1 MGLFDAVST
10 IFRARSGL
18 PADWLDEVTPFDWVE
33 LEHFRTLLVSF
44 ADITGFEQLRAITRL
59 RMADAEH
66 SNFYAPV
73 LRSWI
78 RSFGHSVEHT
88 LRCVGP
94 LWRAAFRNIAPPE
107 VLVMAPGEVHLLLSG
122 LMAHALYGSQA
133 MASGFEGILL
143 GNFLGYLGMV
153 PVIAYLQVF
162 YSEANSDEARSSQLF
177 HCDADATSQV
187 KIFVLCSEVTRSNGP
202 LTLLDAETS
211 RNVRS
216 RLGYHFGGKI
226 KDKRLAGIIDESD
239 HVPIVGPPGTVCFVD
254 TTQCFHFGSR
264 VESGTAPR
272 LVTMIQY
279 LTPSSFMLPRDHRQ
293 GSPFRQL
300 ASRQMGRVQRMVL
313 GAE

>member
-1 MGLFDAVST
+1 MSETSMPLATRINHFFQHRSESERRVFERMRQALSLPTIVGRRAAAREIVADASFTIHHDRGYAVFPPAAFPEAREIVEATADLGRNVDLAKPGLSKK
-10 IFRARSGL
+10 ARSGFMV
-18 PADWLDEVTPFDWVE
+18 PMID
-33 LEHFRTLLVSF
+33 
-44 ADITGFEQLRAITRL
+44 
-59 RMADAEH
+59 
-66 SNFYAPV
+66 
-73 LRSWI
+73 
-78 RSFGHSVEHT
+78 
-88 LRCVGP
+88 
-94 LWRAAFRNIAPPE
+94 
-107 VLVMAPGEVHLLLSG
+107 
-122 LMAHALYGSQA
+122 
-133 MASGFEGILL
+133 MASLRLDSPMLRLALRRDVIAAVSS
-143 GNFLGYLGMV
+143 YLGMV

-211 RNVRS
+211 RTVRS

-226 KDKRLAGIIDESD
+226 KDKRLAGIIDQSN

-293 GSPFRQL
+293 GSPFRHL
-300 ASRQMGRVQRMVL
+300 ATHQMGRVQRMVL

>member
-1 MGLFDAVST
+1 MSETSMPLATRINHFFQHRSESERRVFERMRQALSLPTIVGRRAAAREIVADASFTIHRDRGYAVLPPDAFPETREIVEVTANLGCNVDLAKPGLSKK
-10 IFRARSGL
+10 ARSGFMV
-18 PADWLDEVTPFDWVE
+18 PMID
-33 LEHFRTLLVSF
+33 
-44 ADITGFEQLRAITRL
+44 
-59 RMADAEH
+59 
-66 SNFYAPV
+66 
-73 LRSWI
+73 
-78 RSFGHSVEHT
+78 
-88 LRCVGP
+88 
-94 LWRAAFRNIAPPE
+94 
-107 VLVMAPGEVHLLLSG
+107 
-122 LMAHALYGSQA
+122 
-133 MASGFEGILL
+133 MASLTLDSPMLRLALRPDVIAAVSS
-143 GNFLGYLGMV
+143 YLGMV

-202 LTLLDAETS
+202 LTLLDAGTS
-211 RNVRS
+211 RAVRS

-226 KDKRLAGIIDESD
+226 KDKRLAGIVDQSN

-293 GSPFRQL
+293 GSPFRHL
-300 ASRQMGRVQRMVL
+300 ATQQMGRVQRMVL

>member
-1 MGLFDAVST
+1 MSETSLPLATRINHFFQHRSESERRVFERMRQALSLPTIVGRRAAAREIAANAAFTIHRDRGYAVFPPEVFPEAREIVEATAPLGRNVDLTKPGLSKK
-10 IFRARSGL
+10 ARSGFMVPMMDVAGL
-18 PADWLDEVTPFDWVE
+18 TLDSPMLRLALRPDVIAA
-33 LEHFRTLLVSF
+33 VS
-44 ADITGFEQLRAITRL
+44 
-59 RMADAEH
+59 
-66 SNFYAPV
+66 S
-73 LRSWI
+73 
-78 RSFGHSVEHT
+78 
-88 LRCVGP
+88 
-94 LWRAAFRNIAPPE
+94 
-107 VLVMAPGEVHLLLSG
+107 
-122 LMAHALYGSQA
+122 
-133 MASGFEGILL
+133 
-143 GNFLGYLGMV
+143 YLGMV

-177 HCDADATSQV
+177 HCDADATTQV
-187 KIFVLCSEVTRSNGP
+187 KIFVLCSEVTRANGP
-202 LTLLDAETS
+202 LTLLGAETS
-211 RNVRS
+211 RNVRG

-293 GSPFRQL
+293 GSPFRHL
-300 ASRQMGRVQRMVL
+300 ATHQMGRVQRMVL

>member
-1 MGLFDAVST
+1 MGGAMSETSMPLATRINHFFQHRSESERRMFERMRQALSLPTIVGRRAAAREIAADASFAIHRDRGYAVFPPEVFPEAREIVEATADIGRKVDLAKPGLSKK
-10 IFRARSGL
+10 ARSGFMV
-18 PADWLDEVTPFDWVE
+18 PMMD
-33 LEHFRTLLVSF
+33 
-44 ADITGFEQLRAITRL
+44 
-59 RMADAEH
+59 
-66 SNFYAPV
+66 
-73 LRSWI
+73 
-78 RSFGHSVEHT
+78 
-88 LRCVGP
+88 
-94 LWRAAFRNIAPPE
+94 
-107 VLVMAPGEVHLLLSG
+107 
-122 LMAHALYGSQA
+122 
-133 MASGFEGILL
+133 MASLTLDSPMLRLARRPDVIAAVSS
-143 GNFLGYLGMV
+143 YLGMV

-293 GSPFRQL
+293 GSPFRHL
-300 ASRQMGRVQRMVL
+300 ATHQMGRVERMVL
-313 GAE
+313 GAA

>member
-1 MGLFDAVST
+1 MSETSMPLATRLNRFFQHRSESERRVFERMRQALSLPTIVTRRAAAREIAADASFTIHRDRGYAVFPPDAFAEAREIVAATADLGRQVDLTRPGLSKK
-10 IFRARSGL
+10 ARSGFMV
-18 PADWLDEVTPFDWVE
+18 PILDVAS
-33 LEHFRTLLVSF
+33 LTLDSPMLRLALRQDVIAAVS
-44 ADITGFEQLRAITRL
+44 
-59 RMADAEH
+59 
-66 SNFYAPV
+66 S
-73 LRSWI
+73 
-78 RSFGHSVEHT
+78 
-88 LRCVGP
+88 
-94 LWRAAFRNIAPPE
+94 
-107 VLVMAPGEVHLLLSG
+107 
-122 LMAHALYGSQA
+122 
-133 MASGFEGILL
+133 
-143 GNFLGYLGMV
+143 YLGMV
-153 PVIAYLQVF
+153 PVIAYLQLF

-202 LTLLDAETS
+202 LTLLDAEMS

-216 RLGYHFGGKI
+216 RLGYQFGGKI

-293 GSPFRQL
+293 GSPFRHLATHQL
-300 ASRQMGRVQRMVL
+300 GRVQRMVL

>member
-1 MGLFDAVST
+1 MSETSMPLATRINHFFQHRSESERRVFERMRQALSLPTIVGRRATAREIAADASFTIHRDRGYAVFPPDAFPEAHEIVEATADLGRNVDLAKPGLSKK
-10 IFRARSGL
+10 ARSGFMV
-18 PADWLDEVTPFDWVE
+18 PMMD
-33 LEHFRTLLVSF
+33 
-44 ADITGFEQLRAITRL
+44 
-59 RMADAEH
+59 
-66 SNFYAPV
+66 
-73 LRSWI
+73 
-78 RSFGHSVEHT
+78 
-88 LRCVGP
+88 
-94 LWRAAFRNIAPPE
+94 
-107 VLVMAPGEVHLLLSG
+107 
-122 LMAHALYGSQA
+122 
-133 MASGFEGILL
+133 MASLTLDSPMLRLALRPDVIAAVSS
-143 GNFLGYLGMV
+143 YLGMV

-211 RNVRS
+211 RMVRS

-226 KDKRLAGIIDESD
+226 KDKRLAGIIDVSN

-293 GSPFRQL
+293 GSPFRHL
-300 ASRQMGRVQRMVL
+300 ATHQMGRVQRMVL

>member
-1 MGLFDAVST
+1 MGGAMSETSMPLATRINHFFQHRSESERRVFERMRQALSLPTIVGRRAAAREIAADASFT
-10 IFRARSGL
+10 IHRDRGYAVFPPEVFPEAREIVEATADLGRNVDLAKPGLSKKARSGFMV
-18 PADWLDEVTPFDWVE
+18 PMMD
-33 LEHFRTLLVSF
+33 
-44 ADITGFEQLRAITRL
+44 
-59 RMADAEH
+59 
-66 SNFYAPV
+66 
-73 LRSWI
+73 
-78 RSFGHSVEHT
+78 
-88 LRCVGP
+88 
-94 LWRAAFRNIAPPE
+94 
-107 VLVMAPGEVHLLLSG
+107 
-122 LMAHALYGSQA
+122 
-133 MASGFEGILL
+133 MASLTLDSPMLRLARRPDVIAAVSS
-143 GNFLGYLGMV
+143 YLGMV
-153 PVIAYLQVF
+153 PVIAYLQLF

-226 KDKRLAGIIDESD
+226 KDKRLAGIIDDSD

-293 GSPFRQL
+293 GSPFRHL
-300 ASRQMGRVQRMVL
+300 ATHQMGRVERMVL
-313 GAE
+313 GAA